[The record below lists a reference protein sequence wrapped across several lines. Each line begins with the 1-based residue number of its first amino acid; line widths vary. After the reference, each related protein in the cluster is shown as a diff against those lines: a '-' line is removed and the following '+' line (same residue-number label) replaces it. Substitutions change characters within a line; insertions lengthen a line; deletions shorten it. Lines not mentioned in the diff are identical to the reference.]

1 MKLLVVACNSVEVSA
16 IDDIAHRAGI
26 PVVGVID
33 PGTRAAVRTTRN
45 GIIGL
50 IGTQATVTSGAYDR
64 AVRATNTEVTLRS
77 QACPAF
83 VEHVERGDTTSAELR
98 EAARGYL
105 SPLMADGIDTL
116 ILGCTHYPLLS
127 GLLQR
132 ELGPG
137 VVLVS
142 SAEETAKDVYAA
154 LLDHDLQRDANRRP
168 LPRVPGDRRPGC
180 VRACRGHLPGS
191 GAFRG
196 GRRPGA
202 TRGRRF
208 VELTVLGMSG
218 TWPPP
223 GGATCGYL
231 VTHDDTAIWLDAG
244 TGTMSRLQQHVAI
257 GDLDAIVI
265 SHGHPDHFVDTI
277 PAFYARHYG
286 KLGEPGLP
294 FYSPPGFVDL
304 ISLLVSEDGK
314 NVMAEAYAF
323 TTVHGGDS
331 FEWGRSAS
339 TSWR

>member
-1 MKLLVVACNSVEVSA
+1 MSDPRAIGVFDSGVGGLTVARAVLDLLPHEPLIYVGDTARFPYGPKPVDDIKRYALEVADYLIHRDVKMLVVACNSVEVSA

-50 IGTQATVTSGAYDR
+50 IGTEATVTSGAYDR

-154 LLDHDLQRDANRRP
+154 LLDNDLQRARTDVPSHEFLATGDP
-168 LPRVPGDRRPGC
+168 AAFGRVAGIFLGPELSEVGAA
-180 VRACRGHLPGS
+180 RAQPVGGGS
-191 GAFRG
+191 
-196 GRRPGA
+196 
-202 TRGRRF
+202 
-208 VELTVLGMSG
+208 
-218 TWPPP
+218 W
-223 GGATCGYL
+223 
-231 VTHDDTAIWLDAG
+231 
-244 TGTMSRLQQHVAI
+244 
-257 GDLDAIVI
+257 
-265 SHGHPDHFVDTI
+265 
-277 PAFYARHYG
+277 
-286 KLGEPGLP
+286 
-294 FYSPPGFVDL
+294 
-304 ISLLVSEDGK
+304 
-314 NVMAEAYAF
+314 N
-323 TTVHGGDS
+323 
-331 FEWGRSAS
+331 
-339 TSWR
+339 